1 MAYWSIYWDKSE
13 QYFPM
18 RFVKS
23 NGLMSRSEMI
33 LVDEKQ
39 RSWSVLLGQME
50 HHFGIKRGWPQFRK
64 ANGLQEGDTY
74 KFELTNNGT
83 IPIIHMSIA
92 LFLFSFMIILC
103 DMLLFF
109 FLFLLL

>member
-1 MAYWSIYWDKSE
+1 M
-13 QYFPM
+13 QYLPM
-18 RFVKS
+18 DFVKS

-33 LVDEKQ
+33 LIDEKQ

-74 KFELTNNGT
+74 KFELIDDRT
-83 IPIIHMSIA
+83 IHVVYFPCE
-92 LFLFSFMIILC
+92 LLLYLPLFS
-103 DMLLFF
+103 
-109 FLFLLL
+109 